1 MIDRPCRICPHRGSF
16 ALMSIETQT
25 RPDYLTVR
33 ELADLLRIKERKV
46 YDLAASGQVP
56 CVRVTGKLLFPAAA
70 IRDWIASGQSAGR
83 PRARPAVF
91 LGSHDPLL
99 AWAIRQ
105 SRSGLAT
112 LFDGSVDGL
121 ARFRAG
127 EGVATG
133 LHIHDPDT
141 GGWNV
146 PAVEADC
153 AGENVVLV
161 AWAVRRRGLVI
172 REGDAG
178 SIGGL
183 ADLPGRTVVPRQPG
197 SGAQRLFEHELAA
210 AGIERETLAWS
221 PVAHSENDSVL
232 AVAQGAADAAFGL
245 EALARPYG
253 LHFVALVEERFDLL
267 VDRRAWFEPPMQRL
281 LSFCAT
287 PEFRDHA
294 ETLAGYDLGEHKEIR
309 WNA

>member
-1 MIDRPCRICPHRGSF
+1 MTTD
-16 ALMSIETQT
+16 AQT
-25 RPDYLTVR
+25 RPDYLTVK

-56 CVRVTGKLLFPAAA
+56 CIRVTGKLLFPAAE
-70 IRDWIASGQSAGR
+70 IRDWIARGRSMSG
-83 PRARPAVF
+83 PRGARPAVF

-99 AWAIRQ
+99 DWAIRQ

-112 LFDGSVDGL
+112 LFDGSLDGL
-121 ARFRAG
+121 VRFRAG

-133 LHIHDPDT
+133 LHVYDPRSGD
-141 GGWNV
+141 WNV
-146 PAVEADC
+146 PAVEAECPD
-153 AGENVVLV
+153 ENVVLV
-161 AWAVRRRGLVI
+161 AWAARRRGLVV

-178 SIGGL
+178 AINGL
-183 ADLPGRTVVPRQPG
+183 ADLPGRTVVPRQNE
-197 SGAQRLFEHELAA
+197 SGAQRLFEHELGAS
-210 AGIERETLAWS
+210 GVETDQFAWS
-221 PVAHSENDSVL
+221 SVAHSENDAVL
-232 AVAQGAADAAFGL
+232 AVAQGIADAAFGL

-253 LHFVALVEERFDLL
+253 LHFVPLVQERFDLL

-281 LSFCAT
+281 VSFCAT

-294 ETLAGYDLGEHKEIR
+294 ETLAGYDLTEHNEIR

>member
-1 MIDRPCRICPHRGSF
+1 MT
-16 ALMSIETQT
+16 AETQT

-46 YDLAASGQVP
+46 YDLAASGEVP
-56 CVRVTGKLLFPAAA
+56 CIKVTGKLIFPATEV
-70 IRDWIASGQSAGR
+70 REWIASGRSATK
-83 PRARPAVF
+83 PRGARPAVF

-99 AWAIRQ
+99 DWAIRQ

-112 LFDGSVDGL
+112 LYDGSFDGL

-127 EGVATG
+127 QGMAAG
-133 LHIHDPDT
+133 LHVHDPATDE
-141 GGWNV
+141 WNV
-146 PAVEADC
+146 PLVDAEC
-153 AGENVVLV
+153 AGENAVLV
-161 AWAVRRRGLVI
+161 SWAMRRRGMVI
-172 REGDAG
+172 READAAA
-178 SIGGL
+178 IGGF
-183 ADLPGRTVVPRQPG
+183 ADLPGRTVVPRQPE
-197 SGAQRLFEHELAA
+197 SGAQRLLERELDR
-210 AGIERETLAWS
+210 AGIGADQLTWS
-221 PVAHSENDSVL
+221 SVAHTESDAIL
-232 AVAQGAADAAFGL
+232 GVAQGAADAAFGL

-287 PEFRDHA
+287 PDFRRHA
-294 ETLAGYDLGEHKEIR
+294 ETLAGYDLTEHGEVR